1 MTCPHLIQL
10 CHEVDTVCPGKVK
23 CKVRAQIS
31 CSCLLPS
38 KVQVMELRWL
48 YCQREKIGEQSE
60 MMMGRNDQKESARQ
74 NKALHRKLAEEKSD
88 LNKQRKQEEQEKLE
102 QEQLEEERRL
112 GEQEQLDEEGNI
124 REIETGSC
132 STPQEELQTRRRPSC
147 YSLLAGYF
155 TRN

>member
-1 MTCPHLIQL
+1 
-10 CHEVDTVCPGKVK
+10 
-23 CKVRAQIS
+23 
-31 CSCLLPS
+31 
-38 KVQVMELRWL
+38 
-48 YCQREKIGEQSE
+48 
-60 MMMGRNDQKESARQ
+60 MMMVKNDQKESARQ